1 MNNIYN
7 FNTFNE
13 KFYSEYKSYFTHN
26 GEKYNLNKLI
36 RLSDKNPIFRV
47 NVNKLKWILK
57 YSNIYR
63 KRVRKANMNIPILV
77 SKIGKK
83 YYILDGAH
91 RLKKALNNDIKY
103 IKVKFVSKEI
113 LDICKINKKLNI

>member
-7 FNTFNE
+7 FTIFNE
-13 KFYSEYKSYFTHN
+13 RFYTEYKSYFTHN
-26 GEKYNLNKLI
+26 NQLYNLNKLI
-36 RLSDKNPIFRV
+36 RLSNDNTIYKV

-63 KRVRKANMNIPILV
+63 KRVLSANINFPILV
-77 SKIGKK
+77 TKIGKK

-103 IKVKFVSKEI
+103 IKVKFISKEI
-113 LDICKINKKLNI
+113 LDMCKINKN